1 MSLPKQVEEAAQMA
15 EELHSQI
22 TGQQQEEVEQHE
34 ETEETQEEAKD
45 VPHDDDVEELRK
57 FKEKY
62 LVLQGKYD
70 AEVPRLHNEL
80 KEFKQ
85 SVFERLQ
92 QAPKEQEQTPKEDD
106 RLAKF
111 REEYGED
118 FVENIRELFKREVD
132 PVLRQVVDPVQKQIS
147 SVEDTQVQAAQQ
159 NFMNYLDTKVDGDW
173 RSLWSG
179 QDPKF
184 VEFLKSPDPSGY
196 YTYGDLAQMANDN
209 WDADRLGRIFNDY
222 LASSQPKRVN
232 KPNPAQEAMVAPSR
246 NTARTAPEANDKR
259 IWTSDMIKQFELD
272 DRRKKYDAETSK
284 AMWDDL
290 LSAMNEGRIRG

>member
-22 TGQQQEEVEQHE
+22 TGQQTEEVEQHE
-34 ETEETQEEAKD
+34 EAEQEDQPD

-57 FKEKY
+57 FKDKY

-92 QAPKEQEQTPKEDD
+92 QPIKQQEQTPAVDD

-118 FVENIRELFKREVD
+118 FVENIKELFRAEVD
-132 PVLRQVVDPVQKQIS
+132 PLLKKTMEPVQKHVQ

-159 NFMNYLDTKVDGDW
+159 NFANYLDSKVNGNW
-173 RSLWSG
+173 RDLWAG
-179 QDPKF
+179 KDQKF
-184 VEFLKSPDPSGY
+184 VEFLQQPDPSGY

-209 WDADRLGRIFNDY
+209 WDADRLGKIFNDY
-222 LASSQPKRVN
+222 LESSQPKQV
-232 KPNPAQEAMVAPSR
+232 KKQNPAQEAMVAPSR
-246 NTARTAPEANDKR
+246 TTTHTTPSANDKR
-259 IWTSDMIKQFELD
+259 VWTQDMIAQFQTD
-272 DRRKKYDAETSK
+272 DRRGKYDPDTSK

-290 LSAMNEGRIRG
+290 LAAMAENRIR